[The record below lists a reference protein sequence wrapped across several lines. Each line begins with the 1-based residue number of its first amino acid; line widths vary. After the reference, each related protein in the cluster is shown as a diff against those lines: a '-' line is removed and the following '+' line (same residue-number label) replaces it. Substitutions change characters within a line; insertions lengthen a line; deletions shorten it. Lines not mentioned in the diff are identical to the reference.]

1 VNGRIPVNRL
11 QQRIQVFLQSEKM
24 DQESFFHSFIEKRV
38 PLLPKGED
46 AIRRLNNVGFLN
58 LGISEKLS
66 TL

>member
-1 VNGRIPVNRL
+1 
-11 QQRIQVFLQSEKM
+11 M
-24 DQESFFHSFIEKRV
+24 DQERFFHSFIEKRV
-38 PLLPKGED
+38 SLLPKGED